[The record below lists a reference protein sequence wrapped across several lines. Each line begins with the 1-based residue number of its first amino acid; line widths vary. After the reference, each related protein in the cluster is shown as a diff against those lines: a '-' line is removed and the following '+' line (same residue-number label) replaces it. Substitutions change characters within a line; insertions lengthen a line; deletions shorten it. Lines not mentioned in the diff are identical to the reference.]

1 MKIEFLTQE
10 DSLYILPFFEEFLR
24 HYAGDFEITRIS
36 CCRAM
41 GKRSRLQLLREL
53 KWLYGLP
60 GLGKLVMQAG
70 VAKALSMLPRGRGA
84 QTVLFHR
91 TACQGIRHCL

>member
-24 HYAGDFEITRIS
+24 NYAGDFEITRIS

-41 GKRSRLQLLREL
+41 GKRSRSCCRNSN
-53 KWLYGLP
+53 GFTDCP
-60 GLGKLVMQAG
+60 GLGN
-70 VAKALSMLPRGRGA
+70 
-84 QTVLFHR
+84 
-91 TACQGIRHCL
+91 